1 MVIYMYEDL
10 IKQTHEDLK
19 LNKINDKLYLTNKQ
33 IEVLEKY
40 DINYH
45 TNIESLIFELEE
57 ILNDSNGELVDLEE
71 VSNSI
76 SEFNYYHNT
85 NK

>member
-1 MVIYMYEDL
+1 MLNDI
-10 IKQTHEDLK
+10 IKEAHESLK
-19 LNKINDKLYLTNKQ
+19 LNKINDNLYLTNKE

-40 DINYH
+40 EIDYH
-45 TNIESLIFELEE
+45 TSIDMLMFKLDE
-57 ILNDSNGELVDLEE
+57 ILNDSDGDLTDLEE

>member
-1 MVIYMYEDL
+1 MLDDL
-10 IKQTHEDLK
+10 VKETHDSLN

-33 IEVLEKY
+33 IEVLERY
-40 DINYH
+40 DIDYH
-45 TNIESLIFELEE
+45 TSIEELMFTLEE
-57 ILNDSNGELVDLEE
+57 ILNESDGEYADLEE

-76 SEFNYYHNT
+76 SEFNYYHNV

>member
-1 MVIYMYEDL
+1 MLDDIV
-10 IKQTHEDLK
+10 KQTHGSLQ
-19 LNKINDKLYLTNKQ
+19 LNKINDNLYLTNKE

-40 DINYH
+40 DIDYH
-45 TNIESLIFELEE
+45 TSIDMLMFKLDE
-57 ILNDSNGELVDLEE
+57 ILNDSDGDLTDLEE

-76 SEFNYYHNT
+76 SEFNYYRNT

>member
-1 MVIYMYEDL
+1 MIDEI
-10 IKQTHEDLK
+10 IKQTHDDLK

-40 DINYH
+40 DINYN
-45 TNIESLIFELEE
+45 TDIESLMFELDE
-57 ILNDSNGELVDLEE
+57 ILNDSDGELSDLEE
-71 VSNSI
+71 VSNAI

>member
-1 MVIYMYEDL
+1 MIDEIV
-10 IKQTHEDLK
+10 KKTHEDMK
-19 LNKINDKLYLTNKQ
+19 LNRINDNLYLTNKE
-33 IEVLEKY
+33 IEVLERY
-40 DINYH
+40 DINYN
-45 TNIESLIFELEE
+45 TSIEKLMFNLEE
-57 ILNDSNGELVDLEE
+57 ILNENDYEDLEE

>member
-1 MVIYMYEDL
+1 MLEDL
-10 IKQTHEDLK
+10 VKKTHEDLN

-40 DINYH
+40 DIDYH
-45 TNIESLIFELEE
+45 TSIEELLFKLDE
-57 ILNDSNGELVDLEE
+57 ILNESDGEYIDLEE

>member
-1 MVIYMYEDL
+1 MLDDL
-10 IKQTHEDLK
+10 IKKTHEDLN

-40 DINYH
+40 DIDYH
-45 TNIESLIFELEE
+45 TSIEELLFKLDE
-57 ILNDSNGELVDLEE
+57 ILNESDGEYIDLEE

>member
-1 MVIYMYEDL
+1 MLDDI
-10 IKQTHEDLK
+10 IKETHDSLK
-19 LNKINDKLYLTNKQ
+19 LNQINDNLYLTNKE

-40 DINYH
+40 DIDYN
-45 TNIESLIFELEE
+45 TSIDLLMFNLEE
-57 ILNDSNGELVDLEE
+57 ILNDSDGELTDLEE

-76 SEFNYYHNT
+76 AEFNYYHNS

>member
-1 MVIYMYEDL
+1 MIDDIVKE
-10 IKQTHEDLK
+10 THDSLN
-19 LNKINDKLYLTNKQ
+19 LNKINDKLYLTNKE

-40 DINYH
+40 DIDYH
-45 TNIESLIFELEE
+45 TSIEELLFTLDE
-57 ILNDSNGELVDLEE
+57 ILNDSNGEYTDLEE

-76 SEFNYYHNT
+76 SEFNYYHNV

>member
-1 MVIYMYEDL
+1 MIDEIV
-10 IKQTHEDLK
+10 KQTHDDLK

-40 DINYH
+40 DINYN
-45 TNIESLIFELEE
+45 TDIESLMFELDE
-57 ILNDSNGELVDLEE
+57 ILNDSDGELSDLEE
-71 VSNSI
+71 VSNAI

>member
-1 MVIYMYEDL
+1 MIED
-10 IKQTHEDLK
+10 IVKKTHEDLK
-19 LNKINDKLYLTNKQ
+19 LNRINDNLYLTNKE
-33 IEVLEKY
+33 IEVLERY
-40 DINYH
+40 DINYN
-45 TNIESLIFELEE
+45 TTIEELMFNLEE
-57 ILNDSNGELVDLEE
+57 ILNENDYEDLEE

>member
-1 MVIYMYEDL
+1 MIDEIVKE
-10 IKQTHEDLK
+10 THEGLK
-19 LNKINDKLYLTNKQ
+19 LNRINDNLYLTNKE
-33 IEVLEKY
+33 IEVLERY
-40 DINYH
+40 DIDYH
-45 TNIESLIFELEE
+45 TSIEELMFNLEE
-57 ILNDSNGELVDLEE
+57 ILNENDYEDLEE

>member
-1 MVIYMYEDL
+1 MLDDIVEE
-10 IKQTHEDLK
+10 THESLN
-19 LNKINDKLYLTNKQ
+19 LNKINDRLYLTNKE

-40 DINYH
+40 DIDYH
-45 TNIESLIFELEE
+45 TSIEELLFTLDE
-57 ILNDSNGELVDLEE
+57 ILNDSNGEYIDLEE

>member
-1 MVIYMYEDL
+1 MLNDIVKE
-10 IKQTHEDLK
+10 THESLK
-19 LNKINDKLYLTNKQ
+19 LNKINDNLYLTNKE

-40 DINYH
+40 DIDYH
-45 TNIESLIFELEE
+45 TSIDMLMFKLDE
-57 ILNDSNGELVDLEE
+57 ILNDSDGDLTDLEE

>member
-1 MVIYMYEDL
+1 MIDEIV
-10 IKQTHEDLK
+10 KQTHDDLK

-40 DINYH
+40 DINYN
-45 TNIESLIFELEE
+45 TDIESLMFELDE
-57 ILNDSNGELVDLEE
+57 ILNDSDVELSDLEE
-71 VSNSI
+71 VSNAI

>member
-1 MVIYMYEDL
+1 MLDDIVKE
-10 IKQTHEDLK
+10 THEGLN

-40 DINYH
+40 DIDYH
-45 TNIESLIFELEE
+45 TSIEELMFKLDE
-57 ILNDSNGELVDLEE
+57 ILNESNDEYPDLEE

-76 SEFNYYHNT
+76 SEFNYYHNV

>member
-1 MVIYMYEDL
+1 MIDEIV
-10 IKQTHEDLK
+10 KKTHEDMK
-19 LNKINDKLYLTNKQ
+19 LNKINDNLYLTNKE
-33 IEVLEKY
+33 IEVLKRY
-40 DINYH
+40 DINYN
-45 TNIESLIFELEE
+45 TSIEELMFNLEE
-57 ILNDSNGELVDLEE
+57 ILNENDYEDLEE

>member
-1 MVIYMYEDL
+1 MIEDI
-10 IKQTHEDLK
+10 IKKTHEDLK
-19 LNKINDKLYLTNKQ
+19 LNRINDKLYLTNKE
-33 IEVLEKY
+33 IEVLERY

-45 TNIESLIFELEE
+45 TSIEELMFNLDE
-57 ILNDSNGELVDLEE
+57 ILNDSNGEFEDLEE

-76 SEFNYYHNT
+76 SEFNYYHNV

>member
-1 MVIYMYEDL
+1 MIDEI
-10 IKQTHEDLK
+10 IKQTHDDLK

-40 DINYH
+40 DINYN
-45 TNIESLIFELEE
+45 TDIESLMFELDE
-57 ILNDSNGELVDLEE
+57 ILNDSDVELSDLEE
-71 VSNSI
+71 VSNAI

>member
-1 MVIYMYEDL
+1 MIDDIV
-10 IKQTHEDLK
+10 KKTHEDMK
-19 LNKINDKLYLTNKQ
+19 LNRINDNLYLTNKE
-33 IEVLEKY
+33 IEVLERY
-40 DINYH
+40 DINYN
-45 TNIESLIFELEE
+45 TTIEELMFNLEE
-57 ILNDSNGELVDLEE
+57 ILNENDYEDLEE

>member
-1 MVIYMYEDL
+1 MLED
-10 IKQTHEDLK
+10 IVKQTHESLQ
-19 LNKINDKLYLTNKQ
+19 LNKINDNLYLTNKE

-40 DINYH
+40 DIDYH
-45 TNIESLIFELEE
+45 TSIDMLMFKLDE
-57 ILNDSNGELVDLEE
+57 ILNDSDGDLTDLEE

>member
-1 MVIYMYEDL
+1 MIDDIVN
-10 IKQTHEDLK
+10 KTHEDMK
-19 LNKINDKLYLTNKQ
+19 LNRINDNLYLTNKE
-33 IEVLEKY
+33 IEVLERY
-40 DINYH
+40 DINYN
-45 TNIESLIFELEE
+45 TSIEELMFNLEE
-57 ILNDSNGELVDLEE
+57 ILNENDYEDLEE

>member
-1 MVIYMYEDL
+1 MLDDIVKEA
-10 IKQTHEDLK
+10 HESLK
-19 LNKINDKLYLTNKQ
+19 LYKINDKLYLTNKE
-33 IEVLEKY
+33 IEVLERY
-40 DINYH
+40 DIDYH
-45 TNIESLIFELEE
+45 TSIEELMFKLEE
-57 ILNDSNGELVDLEE
+57 LLNESDGEYADLEE

>member
-1 MVIYMYEDL
+1 MIDDIINE
-10 IKQTHEDLK
+10 THEKMK
-19 LNKINDKLYLTNKQ
+19 LNKINDNLYLTNKE

-40 DINYH
+40 DINYN
-45 TNIESLIFELEE
+45 TSIDLLMYELDE
-57 ILNDSNGELVDLEE
+57 ILNESSGELIDLEE

-76 SEFNYYHNT
+76 AEFNYYHNV